1 MKRVASLL
9 LCVLM
14 MILSTT
20 FASASEYVS
29 FSLSNCNTDVNRLFT
44 VSMKATGNTK
54 LSAAIFEF
62 SYDSGMLQ
70 FKEAD
75 ADNAKITCNDVGDTI
90 KAVYLCTNGKELD
103 GDIFTVKF
111 KALKSGKCRI
121 GFKVYDCVNSNAEF
135 IEVDKCTAGEI
146 IISGSDSA
154 DTDNNSSA
162 NKEKANNSNKKKSS
176 VGKTETEDEATPSIV
191 DFGILNSVEDINIRI
206 LFIGIAIGVSVV
218 ILAFVAYFTLKRL
231 RNKKS
236 SKQSCDNVNTEEIS
250 DF

>member
-1 MKRVASLL
+1 
-9 LCVLM
+9 
-14 MILSTT
+14 MI
-20 FASASEYVS
+20 
-29 FSLSNCNTDVNRLFT
+29 
-44 VSMKATGNTK
+44 
-54 LSAAIFEF
+54 
-62 SYDSGMLQ
+62 Q

-121 GFKVYDCVNSNAEF
+121 GFTVYDCVNSNAEF

-162 NKEKANNSNKKKSS
+162 NNGKANNSNKKKSS
-176 VGKTETEDEATPSIV
+176 VGETETEDEATPSIV